1 MFVLHTFDDCVP
13 SKVLQMQGTILE
25 CVCHHI
31 FVYFDD
37 HFFEPER
44 LKVDTEKGTWLT
56 FH

>member
-1 MFVLHTFDDCVP
+1 MFVLHTFDDCVL

-31 FVYFDD
+31 FVYFND

-44 LKVDTEKGTWLT
+44 LKVHTEKGTWLA